1 MNDSKETIPLSRR
14 MFYAAVPVASV
25 TLNLCIAAWA
35 MNADPDVGSWPVWRV
50 LLLAVPF
57 VAMVNA
63 LFGPWTREQS
73 YVLHVLMGFM
83 ATTLLWGV
91 LAIVNAF
98 LSLWYWALYLP
109 SHDSV
114 FFVAAAAIIF
124 TIASDLMARA
134 LVSGSGGGLC

>member
-1 MNDSKETIPLSRR
+1 MNDVKETLTLRRR

-35 MNADPDVGSWPVWRV
+35 MHADPAVGSWNVWRV

-57 VAMVNA
+57 VAVVNG
-63 LFGPWTREQS
+63 LYGPWTGEQS

-83 ATTLLWGV
+83 STTLLWGL

-98 LSLWYWALYLP
+98 LSLWSWALYLP
-109 SHDSV
+109 SLDSV

-124 TIASDLMARA
+124 TIASDLVARG
-134 LVSGSGGGLC
+134 VVCGSGRYLC

>member
-1 MNDSKETIPLSRR
+1 MNDSKETISLTSR

-35 MNADPDVGSWPVWRV
+35 MHADPDVGSWSVWRL

-57 VAMVNA
+57 VAVVNV
-63 LFGPWTREQS
+63 LFGPWTGEQS
-73 YVLHVLMGFM
+73 YVLHVQMGFM
-83 ATTLLWGV
+83 VTTLLWGV

-109 SHDSV
+109 SHESV

-124 TIASDLMARA
+124 TIASDLVARR
-134 LVSGSGGGLC
+134 VVCGSGGSLC